1 MNQLQTFNTN
11 KEMKKTLSIFALAAA
26 VLCSCDKNA
35 DCIPCQEQENQEPAM
50 LNVSLGFEDEPQTRA
65 VTAYTTAQ
73 DYEKAVNSV
82 QILVFDSSGKI
93 NIYKNA
99 GTSVSGI
106 SISTTTGTKSVWAVV
121 NGPDLKAIGTEAAL
135 KAIAVDLADNSV
147 TKADGFVMAG
157 STSCTVSASGATA
170 NVTVSRLVARVA
182 LQKVTNALP
191 AGYGALKIDNVT
203 LINVVGNQNLGGDA
217 AISTWYNKMG
227 RKDGA
232 TAATQIIDGSTNAAS
247 CPTLTFAAPGAS
259 VANGAAHAPSTPHLF
274 YCFPNSTST
283 DKTGFDDTFTARK
296 TRLVVAA
303 TINSTKYY
311 YPVVINTP
319 ERNKAYT
326 VELTITGLGSTDPDQ
341 PVSKGAITAAV
352 TVQGWQSGATYEET
366 I

>member
-1 MNQLQTFNTN
+1 MR
-11 KEMKKTLSIFALAAA
+11 KTISILAMAAA

-35 DCIPCQEQENQEPAM
+35 DCVPCDQQETGTLA
-50 LNVSLGFEDEPQTRA
+50 VSLLFDEGAQTKA
-65 VTAYTTAQ
+65 VTSFTTSQ
-73 DYEKAVNSV
+73 TYEKQVNKV
-82 QILVFDSSGKI
+82 QIFVFDESGKI
-93 NIYKNA
+93 NIYKDA
-99 GTSVSGI
+99 GTTQSNI
-106 SISTTTGTKSVWAVV
+106 SISTTTGKKTIWAVV
-121 NGPDLKAIGTEAAL
+121 NGPDLSEVASLAELEDTAI
-135 KAIAVDLADNSV
+135 DLAANS
-147 TKADGFVMAG
+147 TTAATGFVMAG
-157 STSCTVSASGATA
+157 STSCTVSASAATA
-170 NVTVSRLVARVA
+170 NISVSRLVARVA
-182 LQKVTNALP
+182 LQKVTNQLP
-191 AGYGALKIDNVT
+191 DGYGALTIDNVVLT
-203 LINVVGNQNLGGDA
+203 NVAGNQNIAGDA
-217 AISTWYNKMG
+217 TPATWYNKMG

-283 DKTGFDDTFTARK
+283 DKTGFESTFTARK

>member
-1 MNQLQTFNTN
+1 
-11 KEMKKTLSIFALAAA
+11 MKKTLSIFALAAA
-26 VLCSCDKNA
+26 VFCSCDKNA

-82 QILVFDSSGKI
+82 QILVFDESGKI
-93 NIYKNA
+93 NFYKDA
-99 GTSVSGI
+99 GTTVSNI
-106 SISTTTGTKSVWAVV
+106 AISTPTGTKSVWAVV
-121 NGPDLKAIGTEAAL
+121 NGPDLKTIGTESAL

-147 TKADGFVMAG
+147 TKTEGFVMAG
-157 STSCTVSASGATA
+157 STSCSVTASGATA

-182 LQKVTNALP
+182 LQKVTNSLP

-203 LINVVGNQNLGGDA
+203 LINVVGNQNLAGSG

-227 RKDGA
+227 RKDG
-232 TAATQIIDGSTNAAS
+232 TNDKTQIIDGSTNKAS
-247 CPTLTFAAPGAS
+247 CEALTFAAPAAT
-259 VANGAAHAPSTPHLF
+259 VNNGGEYAPATPNLF
-274 YCFPNSTST
+274 YCFPNSTTADKNGWEST
-283 DKTGFDDTFTARK
+283 FSARK
-296 TRLVVAA
+296 TRLIVAA
-303 TINSTKYY
+303 TINNTKYY
-311 YPVVINTP
+311 YPVTINTP

-341 PVSKGAITAAV
+341 PVSKGAVTAAV

>member
-1 MNQLQTFNTN
+1 
-11 KEMKKTLSIFALAAA
+11 MKKTLSIFALAAA

-35 DCIPCQEQENQEPAM
+35 DCIPCQEQENQEPAT

-93 NIYKNA
+93 NIYKDA

-147 TKADGFVMAG
+147 TKTDGFVMAG

-247 CPTLTFAAPGAS
+247 SSARPPALTRSPLI
-259 VANGAAHAPSTPHLF
+259 PQQRPLPLK
-274 YCFPNSTST
+274 PNN
-283 DKTGFDDTFTARK
+283 
-296 TRLVVAA
+296 L
-303 TINSTKYY
+303 
-311 YPVVINTP
+311 
-319 ERNKAYT
+319 
-326 VELTITGLGSTDPDQ
+326 Q
-341 PVSKGAITAAV
+341 
-352 TVQGWQSGATYEET
+352 
-366 I
+366 

>member
-1 MNQLQTFNTN
+1 
-11 KEMKKTLSIFALAAA
+11 
-26 VLCSCDKNA
+26 
-35 DCIPCQEQENQEPAM
+35 
-50 LNVSLGFEDEPQTRA
+50 
-65 VTAYTTAQ
+65 
-73 DYEKAVNSV
+73 
-82 QILVFDSSGKI
+82 
-93 NIYKNA
+93 
-99 GTSVSGI
+99 
-106 SISTTTGTKSVWAVV
+106 
-121 NGPDLKAIGTEAAL
+121 
-135 KAIAVDLADNSV
+135 
-147 TKADGFVMAG
+147 MAG
-157 STSCTVSASGATA
+157 STTCNVSGSTATVTIA
-170 NVTVSRLVARVA
+170 VKRLVARVA
-182 LQKVTNALP
+182 LQKITNSLP
-191 AGYGALKIDNVT
+191 DSYGSLTVNNVM
-203 LINVVGNQNLGGDA
+203 LINVAGNQNLECTA
-217 AISTWYNKMG
+217 SISTWYNKMG

-247 CPTLTFAAPGAS
+247 CPTLTFSAPGAS

-283 DKTGFDDTFTARK
+283 DKTGFESTFTARK